1 MEALQ
6 ERIAKAIVNIFE
18 TGRLRGDYGS
28 VVVAPGD
35 RGHLTYG
42 RSQTTLASGNLFVLI
57 NTYCATAGATFA
69 QELAPYLPRLQQCDL
84 TLDQDVDLANLLRQA
99 GGDATMR
106 QTQDAFFDRV
116 YWQPA
121 NRRAA
126 SADVTTPLGIATIY
140 DSTIHGSYPAIKTS
154 TDAVLP
160 KPRDEQEWVRKY
172 IAIRRGWLANNPN
185 AGLRKTVYR
194 MDELNKLADAGRWGL
209 EPPLLVR
216 GITITAASF
225 DDAAAN
231 PEGGAAV
238 RASAHDADEPVLTLQ
253 MPYVTGPPVA
263 LVQHA
268 LAREGLLPESSVDG
282 VFGPLTATLVKQFQ
296 LRHGLTADG
305 MVGPATWAA
314 VHEVTSAT

>member
-1 MEALQ
+1 VDALQ
-6 ERIAKAIVNIFE
+6 EKIAKAIVNIFE

-35 RGHLTYG
+35 TGHLTYG

-57 NTYCATAGATFA
+57 NTYCSTAGATFA
-69 QELAPYLPRLQQCDL
+69 QTLTPYLPRLQQCDL
-84 TLDQDVDLANLLRQA
+84 TLDNDVDLKSVLRQA
-99 GGDATMR
+99 GADATMQ

-121 NRRAA
+121 NRRAL
-126 SADVTTPLGIATIY
+126 SAAVTTPLGVATIY
-140 DSTIHGSYPAIKTS
+140 DSTIHGSYPAVRTS

-160 KPRDEQEWVRKY
+160 QPRDEREWVRKY
-172 IAIRRGWLANNPN
+172 IAIRRGWLANNTN

-194 MDELNKLADAGRWGL
+194 MDELNKLADAGNWAL
-209 EPPLLVR
+209 EPPLLLR
-216 GITITAASF
+216 GITITSASF
-225 DDAAAN
+225 DEAAPN
-231 PEGGAAV
+231 PEGAAPAQ
-238 RASAHDADEPVLTLQ
+238 ASAHDSDEQVLTLR
-253 MPYVTGPPVA
+253 MPYVIGSPVA

-268 LAREGLLPESSVDG
+268 LAREGLLPESSIDG

-296 LRHGLTADG
+296 LRHGLLADG

-314 VHEVTSAT
+314 VHDVTTAA